1 MRLAILAM
9 VTSLACAAELPVTRV
24 IVYKNGLA
32 YFERSGDV
40 NPAEPVRLQFKASE
54 MDDVLKSLVLEGP
67 AGGTVKRLRYEM
79 NEPPQKRLGE
89 VAVPLPAQQPLALL
103 LDQCRGSRVEIKI
116 GSTLYAGTIVSG
128 RLAMLP
134 QQGQKQEVTL
144 LLDSGELTVLD
155 LGSAQTVKFSD
166 AKLEAQLREALGVLD
181 QTRSREKR
189 SLLVETQ
196 GMSKLTAHYLVPAPV
211 WKSSYR
217 MLLRDAGEAS
227 LEGWALID
235 NASGEDW
242 NNVDLA
248 VVSGKPV
255 SFISR
260 LYEPRYVQRAEA
272 SLPEDQAAAPI
283 VHTGAMAPAPAQGAP
298 MMKTMGALS
307 ARRDE
312 VASRNAAAPSTAAEM
327 VMVSG
332 SAMAPEAEGF
342 EAGELFE
349 YKFATPVT
357 AKKGESA
364 MLPFVQQKIT
374 ARQLLIYAD
383 RASVHP
389 RNAAE
394 LANNTGK
401 TLDGGP
407 ITVYSAGGYAGEA
420 LMETLKPG
428 DKRLISYSIDLG
440 TRVTTSFESGSE
452 ITRSVKASRGVLTIR
467 TAVERTTTYNVN
479 NVDAKEKTLIIE
491 QPAIPSMKVV
501 RPKADETTPT
511 ANRFSVRL
519 PASGAQKLA
528 VVEEEVLQRTEAVS
542 SIGPDQLL
550 LYVQNTQLTPAAK
563 QQLQAMAEK
572 RRGVADADAE
582 TKRIEAE
589 MAEIARDQD
598 RIRQNLNSLN
608 RVSGQQ
614 EMVQRY
620 ATELAKGDA
629 SMISLRD
636 RLAEVRKRRAAL
648 EAELNS
654 LVEKMEF

>member
-1 MRLAILAM
+1 MRLALLAM
-9 VTSLACAAELPVTRV
+9 VASLACGAELPVTRV

-40 NPAEPVRLQFKASE
+40 NPAEPAQLQFKASE

-89 VAVPLPAQQPLALL
+89 VAVPLPTQQPLALL

-116 GSTLYAGTIVSG
+116 GSTQYAGTIVSG
-128 RLAMLP
+128 RLALLP
-134 QQGQKQEVTL
+134 QQGQKQEITL

-166 AKLEAQLREALGVLD
+166 AKLEAQLREALSVLD

-283 VHTGAMAPAPAQGAP
+283 VHTGAMAPAPTP
-298 MMKTMGALS
+298 PPALKKM
-307 ARRDE
+307 ALGTGRRDE
-312 VASRNAAAPSTAAEM
+312 VMSRDAAAPSSMAEM
-327 VMVSG
+327 VTLSG
-332 SAMAPEAEGF
+332 SALGPEAEGI

-349 YKFATPVT
+349 YKFTTPVT

-364 MLPFVQQKIT
+364 MLPFVQQKIA

-383 RASVHP
+383 RSSAHP

-501 RPKADETTPT
+501 RPKADETTT
-511 ANRFSVRL
+511 SANRFSVRL

-542 SIGPDQLL
+542 NIGPDQLL
-550 LYVQNTQLTPAAK
+550 LYVQNGQLSPAAK
-563 QQLQAMAEK
+563 QQLQAVAEK

-589 MAEIARDQD
+589 MAEITRDQD

-654 LVEKMEF
+654 LVEKLEF